1 MATYQNLLEAAVRK
15 LGRLESGGSLTASE
29 VTDGIAEMNRM
40 LGTWNADMGPI
51 FCETLDSLTWASGNA
66 SRTIGT
72 GGDLNVARP
81 MQIVGAQIRS
91 GTTDIDLTPITHRE
105 YQAIVDKA
113 TTASIPLYLAYNP
126 TIASSVGTL
135 FMWPVPSASLTI
147 RITSLK
153 PLVDGVAATTVTLPP
168 SYEDAIVLNLALRL
182 ADEYGAQPGMLTIKM
197 AALAKKAM
205 KEANFMA
212 LSQNIQMDPLAP
224 GFTNY
229 GDDPMRLVNG

>member
-29 VTDGIAEMNRM
+29 ITDGIAELNRM
-40 LGTWNADMGPI
+40 LGTWNADMGAI
-51 FCETLDSLTWASGNA
+51 FCETLDSLTWATGNA
-66 SRTIGT
+66 SRTIGV

-81 MQIVGAQIRS
+81 AQILAAQIRS
-91 GTTDIDLTPITHRE
+91 GTTDIDLILYTHRE

-113 TTASIPLYLAYNP
+113 TTANIPRYLAYNP

-135 FMWPVPSASLTI
+135 FMWPVPSASLTV

-153 PLVDGVAATTVTLPP
+153 PLAAGVAGTTAILPD

-182 ADEYGAQPGMLTIKM
+182 ADEYGAQPGLITVKM
-197 AALAKKAM
+197 ASLAKKAM